1 MPTDVVTEKRKPKR
15 HRRRVCRCG
24 GWAAASVLLLVPL
37 LAVPAAAQSA
47 GSGAGPAAVSV
58 DRFGGADRYATS
70 LAVAEGVAAGAGG
83 SLASVVIV
91 SGERWRDAVVA
102 APLAAAGGSGRIA
115 PVLLSHSRTGLSA
128 DAWAFIE
135 RVSVGGAVIV
145 STDAAG
151 RWAVPGSVDDGLRER
166 GVFVQR
172 VGGSDAYATSV
183 AVADAVSV
191 VLSGSSGSQG
201 SGGSSGVGGTVFVAS
216 GESFADAL
224 VAGPLVGNAQAAVP
238 LLLTPKQGLDA
249 AVSGWLARHQP
260 ARAVIMG
267 GTAAVSAQVEAQIE
281 AAGVRTVERIAG
293 SDRFDTA
300 AKAAAW
306 AATHIAPGC
315 GGPGE
320 AGLARS
326 DVPFDSFSAGPL
338 LALRCAPLL
347 LTAPGRIPDATAA
360 ALDTALDRAD
370 PQGTPRLNVFG
381 GEAAVSTSAI
391 EVWLNPSDD
400 DPAVDDE
407 VSAAAIAAAEQQMVR
422 LVNALRASVGIDA
435 LTVSA
440 EIAGVARGWSR
451 TMLATGELEHN
462 PNYSAQY
469 PPGWLSSGENVATAS
484 GYPSIADAVEVMFD
498 GLVNSP
504 GHYANM
510 TSPAFTHIGIGI
522 GIGSD
527 GDKHYATQN
536 FAEYP
541 QTQPSGAGSSNG
553 TIGAGTPGTSTVA
566 ALEAPPAL
574 SPGLSASVGA
584 AVALRAVSSARWWD
598 TSVIR
603 PKSGSEVVTVFL
615 CDLDGDSRTQD
626 MHAATK
632 TLNDRVSP
640 FYKWQSSDVFQFI
653 FEPGAVL
660 RPNSA
665 STCLD
670 AAEQHASS
678 ASYVVIARG
687 TDAAANTGFGWIGRR
702 ASKAAVV
709 IGSDG
714 PTGLEANVSQYHRAA
729 DYHLMSVIDA
739 LAHTHLGVG
748 FYSNRFVAEQGGT
761 PLLAGCVSPLLG
773 ILGDLEVPSLV
784 SQQNPSGYTVRLSC
798 WEIGLL
804 GWPRH
809 RSSGATRDGNCY
821 LLPAE
826 GVQLKTRDIGEESVK
841 LTWHAP
847 EARPY
852 SHPLAAY
859 RIEHYEHR
867 TGNED
872 SFLTPKSIYR
882 VDADVREFTITGM
895 SPVKSH
901 GVHVY
906 TEYKPI
912 PKQLTSLDSKFSRL
926 DNNVFSR
933 GVFSP
938 RARSA
943 TLVIDALRPTV
954 RDADKVTPG
963 DMDYSMKWEPHPE
976 AVEYLIM
983 GLGGSPFTRHTEF
996 GLETSEISGSTG
1008 GSIVR
1013 TPEYRIDGWLDQL
1026 AFDTEYDLVVLAC
1039 MPVRFVWPV
1048 SFSSPN
1054 ATTCFVYISKP
1065 FTTPTEQEFR
1075 EYVASFA
1082 PPVFDPNWTHND
1094 IVWDRSAVAPTD
1106 VPSNLQITSVS
1117 RHHDSANAPNALVL
1131 TFAWEEASA
1140 ADAHRIYNPTRNEP
1154 VPSDATDFEGHIW
1167 NSHAYHSDSSPQ
1179 TIVMIVDPGSS
1190 VTFEYEACN
1199 VGGRWPN
1206 GWPASY
1212 VCGPTQTAVLPIP
1225 QP

>member
-1 MPTDVVTEKRKPKR
+1 M
-15 HRRRVCRCG
+15 
-24 GWAAASVLLLVPL
+24 LLLVPL

-47 GSGAGPAAVSV
+47 GSGAGLAAVSV

-115 PVLLSHSRTGLSA
+115 PILLSHPRTGLSA

-151 RWAVPGSVDDGLRER
+151 RRAVPGSVDDGLRER

-191 VLSGSSGSQG
+191 VLSGSSGSQT
-201 SGGSSGVGGTVFVAS
+201 SSGSSGVGGTVFVAS

-249 AVSGWLARHQP
+249 AVSGWLTRHQP

-338 LALRCAPLL
+338 LASRCAPLL

-360 ALDTALDRAD
+360 ALDTALDRSD
-370 PQGTPRLNVFG
+370 PQGTPRLSVFG
-381 GEAAVSTSAI
+381 GEAAVSTAAI
-391 EVWLNPSDD
+391 DGWLNPT
-400 DPAVDDE
+400 VDDE
-407 VSAAAIAAAEQQMVR
+407 VSAAAIAAAEQQMAR
-422 LVNALRASVGIDA
+422 LVNVLRASVGIDA

-522 GIGSD
+522 GSD

-541 QTQPSGAGSSNG
+541 TTQPSGAGSSNG

-584 AVALRAVSSARWWD
+584 STALRAVSSARWWD

-603 PKSGSEVVTVFL
+603 PKSGSELVTVFL

-640 FYKWQSSDVFQFI
+640 FYKWQSSDAFQFI

-687 TDAAANTGFGWIGRR
+687 TDAAASTGFGWIGRR

-714 PTGLEANVSQYHRAA
+714 PTGLEANVSQYHSSA
-729 DYHLMSVIDA
+729 DYHLVSVIDV

-748 FYSNRFVAEQGGT
+748 FYSNRFVADQDGT
-761 PLLAGCVSPLLG
+761 PLLAGCVSPILG
-773 ILGDLEVPSLV
+773 ALGDLEVPSLV
-784 SQQNPSGYTVRLSC
+784 SQQNPSGYAVRLSC

-804 GWPRH
+804 GWPPH
-809 RSSGATRDGNCY
+809 RSSGAIRDGNCS

-852 SHPLAAY
+852 SHPFAAY
-859 RIEHYEHR
+859 RVEHYEYR

-872 SFLTPKSIYR
+872 SIVTPKSIYR
-882 VDADVREFTITGM
+882 FDADVREFTITGM
-895 SPVKSH
+895 SPVKAH
-901 GVHVY
+901 EVHVY
-906 TEYKPI
+906 TEYKPTT
-912 PKQLTSLDSKFSRL
+912 KQLTFLDSKLNPQNLGNDRR
-926 DNNVFSR
+926 NNLT
-933 GVFSP
+933 FSP

-943 TLVIDALRPTV
+943 TAVIDALRPTV
-954 RDADKVTPG
+954 QDADKVTPS
-963 DMDYSMKWEPHPE
+963 DLTYSMKWEPHPE
-976 AVEYLIM
+976 AVDYLIM
-983 GLGGSPFTRHTEF
+983 GLGGSTFTRYSEL
-996 GLETSEISGSTG
+996 GLGTSEFSASSGPT
-1008 GSIVR
+1008 VR

-1026 AFDTEYDLVVLAC
+1026 AFDTEYDVVIVAC
-1039 MPVRFVWPV
+1039 MPVRFVNA
-1048 SFSSPN
+1048 FSYSPD
-1054 ATTCFVYISKP
+1054 ATKCFEYIRKQ
-1065 FTTPTEQEFR
+1065 FITPTEREFR

-1094 IVWDRSAVAPTD
+1094 IVWDRGAVAPSD

-1117 RHHDSANAPNALVL
+1117 RPHESANAPNALVL

-1140 ADAHRIYNPTRNEP
+1140 AEAHLIYNPTRNEP
-1154 VPSDATDFEGHIW
+1154 VPSDLTDDERHLW
-1167 NSHAYHSDSSPQ
+1167 NSHSYPVDSSPQ
-1179 TIVMIVDPGSS
+1179 TIVMMVDPGSS

-1206 GWPASY
+1206 GWPTSY

>member
-1 MPTDVVTEKRKPKR
+1 MPTGTVNKQRKR
-15 HRRRVCRCG
+15 HRRSVRRCL
-24 GWAAASVLLLVPL
+24 GWAAVSVLLLVPL

-47 GSGAGPAAVSV
+47 GSDAGPAAVSV

-70 LAVAEGVAAGAGG
+70 LAVAEGVAADAGG

-102 APLAAAGGSGRIA
+102 APLAAAGGSGSIA
-115 PVLLSHSRTGLSA
+115 PILLSHSRTGLSA

-135 RVSVGGAVIV
+135 RVRVGGAVIV

-151 RWAVPGSVDDGLRER
+151 RRAVPGSVDDGLRER
-166 GVFVQR
+166 GVGVQR
-172 VGGSDAYATSV
+172 LGGSDAYATSV
-183 AVADAVSV
+183 AVAEAVSIT
-191 VLSGSSGSQG
+191 LSSSGSQG
-201 SGGSSGVGGTVFVAS
+201 SGGSSGAGGTVFVAS

-224 VAGPLVGNAQAAVP
+224 VAGPLVGNVQAAVP
-238 LLLTPKQGLDA
+238 LLLTPKAGLDA
-249 AVSGWLARHQP
+249 AVSGWLTRHKP

-267 GTAAVSAQVEAQIE
+267 GTAAVSAQVESEIE
-281 AAGVRTVERIAG
+281 AAGVGTLERIAG

-360 ALDTALDRAD
+360 ALDTALDRAS
-370 PQGTPRLNVFG
+370 PQDTPRLSVFG
-381 GEAAVSTSAI
+381 GEAAVSTAAI
-391 EVWLNPSDD
+391 NGWL
-400 DPAVDDE
+400 DPADGDQTAGDE
-407 VSAAAIAAAEQQMVR
+407 VPAAAIATAEQQMAR
-422 LVNALRASVGIDA
+422 LVNALRASVGLDA

-451 TMLATGELEHN
+451 TMLATGEFEHN
-462 PNYSAQY
+462 PNYSVQY

-484 GYPSIADAVEVMFD
+484 GYPSIDDAVEVMFD
-498 GLVNSP
+498 GLVDSP

-522 GIGSD
+522 ASD

-536 FAEYP
+536 FAAYST
-541 QTQPSGAGSSNG
+541 TQPSGAGSSNG
-553 TIGAGTPGTSTVA
+553 TVGTSTPDTSTVA

-574 SPGLSASVGA
+574 SPGLAASVGTTS
-584 AVALRAVSSARWWD
+584 ALRTAASARWWD
-598 TSVIR
+598 TSVFG
-603 PKSGSEVVTVFL
+603 PKSGIEVVTVFL
-615 CDLDGDSRTQD
+615 CDLDGDSRNQD

-640 FYKWQSSDVFQFI
+640 FYKWQSSGAFQFI

-670 AAEQHASS
+670 AAQQHASS
-678 ASYVVIARG
+678 DSYVVIARG
-687 TDAAANTGFGWIGRR
+687 IDAAANTGFGWAGER

-714 PTGLEANVSQYHRAA
+714 PTGLEVVVSQQYRRTP
-729 DYHLMSVIDA
+729 DYHLISVIDA
-739 LAHTHLGVG
+739 LAHTQLGVG
-748 FYSNRFVAEQGGT
+748 FYSNRFAAEQDGT
-761 PLLAGCVSPLLG
+761 PLVAGCVSPILG

-804 GWPRH
+804 GWPSHGSFRG
-809 RSSGATRDGNCY
+809 SRDGNCS

-826 GVQLKTRDIGEESVK
+826 GVKLKTRDIGEESVK

-852 SHPLAAY
+852 SHPLAAF
-859 RIEHYEHR
+859 RIEHYEYL

-872 SFLTPKSIYR
+872 SIVTPKSVYR
-882 VDADVREFTITGM
+882 VDTDVREFTITGM
-895 SPVKSH
+895 SPVKAH
-901 GVHVY
+901 EVHVY
-906 TEYKPI
+906 TEYKPMS
-912 PKQLTSLDSKFSRL
+912 KQFTLLDSKLNPQDIGNDKRKNL
-926 DNNVFSR
+926 T
-933 GVFSP
+933 FSP

-943 TLVIDALRPTV
+943 TAIIAALRPTV
-954 RDADKVTPG
+954 QDADKVTPS
-963 DMDYSMKWEPHPE
+963 DLTYSMKWEPHPE
-976 AVEYLIM
+976 AVEYRIL
-983 GLGGSPFTRHTEF
+983 GLGDSTFTRYTEL

-1008 GSIVR
+1008 GSILR
-1013 TPEYRIDGWLDQL
+1013 TSEYRIDGWLNQL
-1026 AFDTEYDLVVLAC
+1026 AFDTEYDIVVLAC
-1039 MPVRFVWPV
+1039 VPVRFVNA
-1048 SFSSPN
+1048 FSSSPD
-1054 ATTCFVYISKP
+1054 ATTCFEYIRKP

-1082 PPVFDPNWTHND
+1082 PPVFDPNWTPED
-1094 IVWDRSAVAPTD
+1094 IVWDHSVVAPTD
-1106 VPSNLQITSVS
+1106 VPSNLQIMSVS
-1117 RHHDSANAPNALVL
+1117 RHHDSADAPNALVL
-1131 TFAWEEASA
+1131 TFAWEEASG
-1140 ADAHRIYNPTRNEP
+1140 ADTHRIYNPTRNEP
-1154 VPSDATDFEGHIW
+1154 VPSDATDFESHIW
-1167 NSHAYHSDSSPQ
+1167 SAHAYHYDSSPQ
-1179 TIVMIVDPGSS
+1179 KIVMMVDLGSS
-1190 VTFEYEACN
+1190 VMFEYEACN
-1199 VGGRWPN
+1199 VSGRWPN